1 MHKHRRKPSNKSDE
15 TISNSTCSSAV
26 IQLFRNF
33 ALELEEKQDRYER
46 LVKIGRDITV
56 ESKRLIFFLHSHR
69 RGTEDGENVLRE
81 GKTRLINIVK
91 FQFSKI
97 LKELEDRDIHQY
109 LRAFSFGV
117 QEFIEAFSFYHFLVT
132 ETLLTFEE
140 VKDFLECNSQIQT
153 QTNVPSDG
161 DSKDFDKIEPPLSSS
176 PPKTLNTNWIVPHNH
191 CIITMLDYVLG
202 LNDLTGEL
210 MRYSINQV
218 ANGEIPAAFDICR
231 FMTNLY
237 SGMLSVSLNS
247 REYSRKMFTVIQSV
261 KKVEMACYTVRV
273 RGSEMP
279 KKLIFSVLEDENVCE
294 DDTHF

>member
-1 MHKHRRKPSNKSDE
+1 M
-15 TISNSTCSSAV
+15 
-26 IQLFRNF
+26 
-33 ALELEEKQDRYER
+33 
-46 LVKIGRDITV
+46 
-56 ESKRLIFFLHSHR
+56 
-69 RGTEDGENVLRE
+69 
-81 GKTRLINIVK
+81 
-91 FQFSKI
+91 
-97 LKELEDRDIHQY
+97 
-109 LRAFSFGV
+109 
-117 QEFIEAFSFYHFLVT
+117 T

-140 VKDFLECNSQIQT
+140 VKDFLECNSQYQT

-161 DSKDFDKIEPPLSSS
+161 DSKDLDKIEPPVSSS

>member
-1 MHKHRRKPSNKSDE
+1 MKYLWKLTLE
-15 TISNSTCSSAV
+15 TDLQFIYY
-26 IQLFRNF
+26 
-33 ALELEEKQDRYER
+33 LE
-46 LVKIGRDITV
+46 ICN
-56 ESKRLIFFLHSHR
+56 IFS
-69 RGTEDGENVLRE
+69 
-81 GKTRLINIVK
+81 
-91 FQFSKI
+91 
-97 LKELEDRDIHQY
+97 
-109 LRAFSFGV
+109 GV

-140 VKDFLECNSQIQT
+140 VLNFLESNSQFQT
-153 QTNVPSDG
+153 QTNVPSSG
-161 DSKDFDKIEPPLSSS
+161 DSTDLDKIEEPPTSCL
-176 PPKTLNTNWIVPHNH
+176 PAEKQKTSWIEPVNH
-191 CIITMLDYVLG
+191 RIITMVDYVLG

-237 SGMLSVSLNS
+237 TGMLSVSFNS

-279 KKLIFSVLEDENVCE
+279 EKMIFSVLEDENIC
-294 DDTHF
+294 DDDSHF